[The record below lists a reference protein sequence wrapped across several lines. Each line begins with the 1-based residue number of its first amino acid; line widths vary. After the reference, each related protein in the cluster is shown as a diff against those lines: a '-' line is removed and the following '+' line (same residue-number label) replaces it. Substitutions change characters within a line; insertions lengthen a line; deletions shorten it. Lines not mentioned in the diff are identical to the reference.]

1 VARCVN
7 TIAASRGSATAPQT
21 TAKFERY
28 DGVMKAMHWATLL
41 LVAAAYAVIWSNS
54 AAVTKEQSAVLV
66 QVHRSLGVTVF
77 VLTIAWHGGRGPS
90 CLTFRPTLPA
100 IQIMAARATQY
111 LLYALL
117 LVQPILGM
125 LHSIALG
132 ARIDL
137 FFVIELPAIIGR
149 DQVLS
154 KIAISAHEIVA
165 NLMLFVVAVHAA
177 AALFHHLVRRDGV
190 MNAML
195 PGARF

>member
-1 VARCVN
+1 MN
-7 TIAASRGSATAPQT
+7 TIAASRRSAAVPEATA
-21 TAKFERY
+21 KSECY
-28 DGVMKAMHWATLL
+28 DRVMKVMHWVTLF
-41 LVAAAYAVIWSNS
+41 LVAAAYAVVWAS
-54 AAVTKEQSAVLV
+54 AAAATKEQNALLV
-66 QVHRSLGVTVF
+66 QIHRSLGITIF
-77 VLTIAWHGGRGPS
+77 VLTLFRLAWRSRARLPG
-90 CLTFRPTLPA
+90 LPA
-100 IQIMAARATQY
+100 DLPPIQIMAARATQY

-137 FFVIELPAIIGR
+137 FFVIQMPVMMDHDKI
-149 DQVLS
+149 LS
-154 KIAISAHEIVA
+154 KTAISAHEIVA
-165 NLMLFVVAVHAA
+165 NLMLFVVAVHAS